1 VESFDGGR
9 PATRKVILRLEEK
22 EGVRFAQEK
31 GAAMHGGNS
40 SQNEADGGDAWA
52 QNPVRR
58 RFSNAGVGR
67 DAKGG
72 GRCRMGMGRGE
83 NVAQEKGVAA
93 VIEVL

>member
-1 VESFDGGR
+1 VESFDGGW
-9 PATRKVILRLEEK
+9 PATRKVILRLGEK

-31 GAAMHGGNS
+31 GVAMHGGNS

-72 GRCRMGMGRGE
+72 DGAAWVWGEGKMWRKKKGRQR
-83 NVAQEKGVAA
+83 
-93 VIEVL
+93 